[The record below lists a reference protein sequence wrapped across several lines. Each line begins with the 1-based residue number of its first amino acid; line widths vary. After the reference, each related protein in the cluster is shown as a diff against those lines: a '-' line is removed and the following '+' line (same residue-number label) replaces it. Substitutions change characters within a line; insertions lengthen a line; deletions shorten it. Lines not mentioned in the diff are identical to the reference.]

1 MKKIALLFV
10 MAVLIIACKSSNSI
24 TTNSYTQEDEDEGI
38 YDIPFAIIEQ
48 KPMFEACKDVD
59 KNEQEHCFK
68 QHLNEHIITHLR
80 YPKRALR
87 KEIQEKVVVEFAI
100 RKNGTVKVLEVIGT
114 DKDLKSEANFLIESL
129 PCFIPALQRG
139 KPIAVRFRCPINF
152 RLAD

>member
-1 MKKIALLFV
+1 MKKIALLFL

-24 TTNSYTQEDEDEGI
+24 TANSYTQEDEDEGI

-59 KNEQEHCFK
+59 KNEQEHCF
-68 QHLNEHIITHLR
+68 THLR
-80 YPKRALR
+80 YPERALR
-87 KEIQEKVVVEFAI
+87 KGIQEKVVVEFAI

-114 DKDLKSEANFLIESL
+114 DKDLKAEAKFLIESL

-139 KPIAVRFRCPINF
+139 KPIAVRFQCPINF